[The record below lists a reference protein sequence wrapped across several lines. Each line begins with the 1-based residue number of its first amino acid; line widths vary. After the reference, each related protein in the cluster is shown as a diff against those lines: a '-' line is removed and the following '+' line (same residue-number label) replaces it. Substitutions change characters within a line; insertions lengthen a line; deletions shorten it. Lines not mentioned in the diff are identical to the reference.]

1 MFKKL
6 KALFKK
12 RMMATAKMQEAEGPI
27 VAGEIW
33 QIGNKYF
40 KVQKILP
47 KNRVVVK
54 LIKVG

>member
-1 MFKKL
+1 MFKKIRS
-6 KALFKK
+6 LFKK
-12 RMMATAKMQEAEGPI
+12 KTAVVAKMQEAEGPI

-33 QIGNKYF
+33 QIGKRYF
-40 KVQKILP
+40 RVQKILP